1 MPSLVYGPIPPS
13 VPAVLAPP
21 SRPSSPSSCSA
32 FKASSTAFA
41 TTLVQLDRDRRRT
54 GLLHT
59 APPGMGCARLLVTAL
74 KGQVGRSPPLP
85 RAVDDLEEEEREWE
99 AMGMVGL
106 PRDEAQAEEWK
117 RKKEKVRRRR
127 EKQRVREREAEAE
140 EARRRAA
147 AEEEERRKAA
157 EREDS
162 GSEEVEIV
170 VASPAKPGGKAR
182 ARASTSSSIARPQ
195 PSLTSAFST
204 SKSSV
209 AAASASKKR
218 PPTSPPAPS
227 PARRTSSSSSLSG
240 KERET
245 AATSYGE
252 ESNGRSAGK
261 GRSLGEDEEI
271 LFEGG
276 CTQMDLPSPT
286 PHRTSQRALSRNP
299 SATHLHPS
307 AHSPLP
313 PQPFSSPGL
322 NNPTGASRPVAISTP
337 FLTRHP
343 PAPRSPS
350 PSPSRSRSPS
360 PVAGAAA
367 LAKEAVG
374 EERRK
379 MHRLSSIA
387 RTESYCAGRSG
398 LASRDGEGDESF
410 SRFLKEDAR
419 D

>member
-1 MPSLVYGPIPPS
+1 
-13 VPAVLAPP
+13 
-21 SRPSSPSSCSA
+21 
-32 FKASSTAFA
+32 
-41 TTLVQLDRDRRRT
+41 
-54 GLLHT
+54 
-59 APPGMGCARLLVTAL
+59 MGCARLLVTAL

-276 CTQMDLPSPT
+276 CTQ
-286 PHRTSQRALSRNP
+286 
-299 SATHLHPS
+299 
-307 AHSPLP
+307 
-313 PQPFSSPGL
+313 PFSSPGL
-322 NNPTGASRPVAISTP
+322 NNPTGAS
-337 FLTRHP
+337 
-343 PAPRSPS
+343 
-350 PSPSRSRSPS
+350 
-360 PVAGAAA
+360 AAA